1 MSNKYYLLTY
11 LVTYLAS
18 RFMNGAAG
26 RKMDESFDPT
36 IETVTHFYG
45 EVLS

>member
-36 IETVTHFYG
+36 IMKQLRIFTVKF
-45 EVLS
+45 